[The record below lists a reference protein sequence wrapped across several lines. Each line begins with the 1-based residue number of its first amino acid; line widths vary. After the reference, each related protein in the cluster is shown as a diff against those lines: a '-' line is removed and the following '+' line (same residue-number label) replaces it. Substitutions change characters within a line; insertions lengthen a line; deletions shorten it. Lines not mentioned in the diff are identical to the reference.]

1 MSPRASLRAARLDLA
16 GEGRGHPPPVG
27 PRRHGPSGPRDEL
40 PPGGAINKRFPSKW
54 GGVGAPF
61 PLLNISNYLPE
72 TDNTHGSNNRDNK

>member
-1 MSPRASLRAARLDLA
+1 MSRRANLRAARLDLA
-16 GEGRGHPPPVG
+16 GEGRGHPPPVC
-27 PRRHGPSGPRDEL
+27 PRRHGPRDEL

-54 GGVGAPF
+54 GGVRAPV